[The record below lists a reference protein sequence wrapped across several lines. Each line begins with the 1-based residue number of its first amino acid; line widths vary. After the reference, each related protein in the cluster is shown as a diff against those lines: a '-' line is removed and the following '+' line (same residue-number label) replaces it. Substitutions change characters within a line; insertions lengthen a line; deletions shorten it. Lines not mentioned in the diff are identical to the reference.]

1 MSLITQ
7 NKYSFENY
15 FYSFFIVIFPLLT
28 IYRSPIPG
36 LRLSTLLL
44 FLITPVL
51 IEKSLTRNTLASKT
65 SKLFFLLCLY
75 LFCSTTLS
83 VLFGSVI
90 NNDVSLIFF
99 RLFNFIIIPTLGVF
113 IFSKRYFDLTLGLKI
128 LINISIVSSIFLIF
142 QTTVFYT
149 TGKLLSGVF
158 LSFVDYAQYA
168 ENDYSAWA
176 KHLYRP
182 TSFFTEPAHFCQFAF
197 VGLVYSLFGN
207 EYIQNRNLKAIVI
220 STAMILSTSVQ
231 GIILVFLI
239 WVIFIFS
246 KSRQKKNKLFYT
258 FLGIFLMTVIIIT
271 VFQFDF
277 FVKAID
283 RAITLNANGGN
294 AFLAR
299 TSSISDFMAL
309 PVIHQI
315 FGVGFGN
322 PIPEQYFNSISYALY
337 CTGVIGLILMFI
349 LFIPMY
355 KQSFY
360 FQKVTI
366 LLLIMLFFGS
376 HLFTA
381 TSIMFYFPFLINI
394 KNKKIKNEPIS

>member
-1 MSLITQ
+1 MSFVAV
-7 NKYSFENY
+7 NKYSLEKY

-28 IYRSPIPG
+28 IYRSPVPG

-44 FLITPVL
+44 LLITPLL

-65 SKLFFLLCLY
+65 SKFFFLLCLY
-75 LFCSTTLS
+75 LFCSTSFS
-83 VLFGSVI
+83 VIFGSVI
-90 NNDVSLIFF
+90 NNDISLIYF
-99 RLFNFIIIPTLGVF
+99 RLFNFIIIPILGVF
-113 IFSKRYFDLTLGLKI
+113 IFSKRYFDLNLGLRI
-128 LINISIVSSIFLIF
+128 LINITIVSSIFLIF

-158 LSFVDYAQYA
+158 LSYVDYAQYA

-207 EYIQNRNLKAIVI
+207 EYIQNRNLKALVI

-231 GIILVFLI
+231 GIMLVFLI
-239 WVIFIFS
+239 WAIFIFS
-246 KSRQKKNKLFYT
+246 KSRQKKNKLFYA
-258 FLGIFLMTVIIIT
+258 FLGIFLMTVVIIT
-271 VFQFDF
+271 AFQFDF
-277 FVKAID
+277 FVKAIN
-283 RAITLNANGGN
+283 RAITLNASGGN

-309 PVIHQI
+309 PFIHKI

-322 PIPEQYFNSISYALY
+322 PIPDQYFNSISYALY
-337 CTGVIGLILMFI
+337 CTGVIGLVLMFI
-349 LFIPMY
+349 LFIPIY

-381 TSIMFYFPFLINI
+381 TSILFYFPFLN
-394 KNKKIKNEPIS
+394 NNNNNNSQNEPIS